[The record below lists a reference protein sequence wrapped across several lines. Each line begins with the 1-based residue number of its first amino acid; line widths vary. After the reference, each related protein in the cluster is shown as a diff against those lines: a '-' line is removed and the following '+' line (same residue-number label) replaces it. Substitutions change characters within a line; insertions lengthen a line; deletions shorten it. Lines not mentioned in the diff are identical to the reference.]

1 MSEELFDVVFF
12 GILQTGKDKETVMQ
26 NMAALFKTEPAK
38 LAPYFAGGRKVI
50 KGKINA
56 ATAEKYQAALENVGL
71 VIKIEPCQQ
80 AAAQAENAEATP
92 DQKEQTQPQPAPAS
106 KPQSAQGDTASPATP
121 AADSGG
127 ITMAPVGAD
136 VLEHPVE
143 VEPQKIGDIS
153 SISMA
158 EVGADVIEHPVEK
171 PVQAIG
177 DISDI
182 TMAEVGSDVLDHPTE
197 VIPQKIDDISG
208 ITMAEPGADIIENP
222 KPKEK
227 ADIPDTSELSLD

>member
-12 GILQTGKDKETVMQ
+12 GILQPGKDKETVMQ

-50 KGKINA
+50 KGKINT

-71 VIKIEPCQQ
+71 VIKLEPSQQ
-80 AAAQAENAEATP
+80 PPA
-92 DQKEQTQPQPAPAS
+92 QKEQTQPAPTN
-106 KPQSAQGDTASPATP
+106 KPQPDQGGAASQVTP

-127 ITMAPVGAD
+127 ISMAPVGAD

-143 VEPQKIGDIS
+143 VEPQKIDDIS
-153 SISMA
+153 GISMA

-177 DISDI
+177 DISNI